1 MSSADNQEPGIIRDE
16 WRTWIFAIGVALL
29 IVLIF
34 WGAGSYNRRVNQP
47 WSPAAGANGSVQ
59 TGANPAGGP

>member
-1 MSSADNQEPGIIRDE
+1 MSSAVNQEPGIIRDE
-16 WRTWIFAIGVALL
+16 KWTWILGIGIALL

-34 WGAGSYNRRVNQP
+34 WGAGSYNRRVGQP
-47 WSPAAGANGSVQ
+47 WSPAAGPNGSAQ

>member
-16 WRTWIFAIGVALL
+16 KWTWILAIGISLL

-34 WGAGSYNRRVNQP
+34 WGAGTYNRRVDQP

-59 TGANPAGGP
+59 AGANPGGGS